1 MKTVKVVAAVI
12 CDSLR
17 EKQSI
22 FATARGYGEFKGQWE
37 FPGGKV
43 EPGESAEQALR
54 REIREELDVN
64 IILGDL
70 IETVE
75 YDYPAFHLSMD
86 CFWCEL
92 VGGEPKLLEAEDGR
106 WLTKADLYTVPWLP
120 ADISLIRNIES
131 QMGEPDLLRTQALR
145 LLRHLCEE
153 HILPETA
160 LHAPAPETEDFSAL
174 VSRLRTA
181 LSERYPAT
189 KLKRIMKSVHY
200 ANGFSDES
208 LREAAFTLDEAEQ
221 YLVRNGF
228 LDHNRGVAYF
238 NERITAPDFTVSAQS
253 LLGVMLES
261 LLLAKA
267 GKS

>member
-1 MKTVKVVAAVI
+1 
-12 CDSLR
+12 
-17 EKQSI
+17 
-22 FATARGYGEFKGQWE
+22 
-37 FPGGKV
+37 
-43 EPGESAEQALR
+43 
-54 REIREELDVN
+54 
-64 IILGDL
+64 
-70 IETVE
+70 
-75 YDYPAFHLSMD
+75 
-86 CFWCEL
+86 
-92 VGGEPKLLEAEDGR
+92 
-106 WLTKADLYTVPWLP
+106 
-120 ADISLIRNIES
+120 
-131 QMGEPDLLRTQALR
+131 MGEPNRLRTQALR

-153 HILPETA
+153 NILPETA
-160 LHAPAPETEDFSAL
+160 LHTPAPETEDFLAL

-208 LREAAFTLDEAEQ
+208 LREAAFTLDDAEQ

-228 LDHNRGVAYF
+228 LDHDRGVAYF

>member
-1 MKTVKVVAAVI
+1 MAH
-12 CDSLR
+12 
-17 EKQSI
+17 
-22 FATARGYGEFKGQWE
+22 
-37 FPGGKV
+37 
-43 EPGESAEQALR
+43 ESRLIHSAL
-54 REIREELDVN
+54 
-64 IILGDL
+64 
-70 IETVE
+70 
-75 YDYPAFHLSMD
+75 A
-86 CFWCEL
+86 
-92 VGGEPKLLEAEDGR
+92 
-106 WLTKADLYTVPWLP
+106 P

-131 QMGEPDLLRTQALR
+131 QMGEPNRLRTQALR

-153 HILPETA
+153 NILPETA
-160 LHAPAPETEDFSAL
+160 LHTPAPETEDFLAL

-228 LDHNRGVAYF
+228 LDHDRGVAYF